1 MRGDRDHDESKLQA
15 TEITLTSDNKVLSR
29 LSDFWYYH
37 KWKVIVIAFFAI
49 IFVVGVIQII
59 DREDVDEVVIVAVP
73 ADISAEDNEKI
84 DSILTQ
90 LSPKKKDG
98 SAKNLSVYA
107 YPIYSEEELKE
118 ANESETDEEGRFIP
132 QVLPSFN
139 TSKIQEYDQ
148 FLSTG
153 ECSVMFI
160 SEYLYSRLAA
170 NNRLRPVVDVCGANL
185 PSGVTKDGLGVRLG
199 DTYIYEYFT
208 ELKKLP
214 ADTIVCISRQ
224 YIHGASSN
232 DDRYADSE
240 ELFKNIVTFGN

>member
-15 TEITLTSDNKVLSR
+15 TEITLTSDNKVLNW
-29 LSDFWYYH
+29 LSNFWYYH

-49 IFVVGVIQII
+49 ILVVGVIQII

-73 ADISAEDNEKI
+73 ADISAEDNGKI

-90 LSPKKKDG
+90 LAPNKKDG

-107 YPIYSEEELKE
+107 YPIYSEDELKE

-132 QVLPSFN
+132 QVLPSYN
-139 TSKIQEYDQ
+139 TSKLREYDQ

-153 ECSVMFI
+153 ECSVMLI
-160 SEYLYSRLAA
+160 SEFLYSRLTA
-170 NNRLRPVVDVCGANL
+170 NNRLLPVGEVCGSKL
-185 PSGVTKDGLGVRLG
+185 PEGVTKDGYGVRLG
-199 DTYIYEYFT
+199 NTYLYEYFP
-208 ELKKLP
+208 ELQKLP